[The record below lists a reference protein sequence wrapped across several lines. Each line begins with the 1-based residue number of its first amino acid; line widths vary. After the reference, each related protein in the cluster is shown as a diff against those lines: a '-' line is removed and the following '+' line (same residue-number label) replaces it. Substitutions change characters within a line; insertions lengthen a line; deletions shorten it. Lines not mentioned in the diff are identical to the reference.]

1 MRISSSD
8 ESSISS
14 ESVSAAI
21 DKGRAAQRRAKEK
34 QSQWHRVDRV
44 YKVRKHPASH
54 RHHCCRKAKET
65 RAVDRGTK
73 LQPQPSFPRIRPAC
87 MRGCVTFLSHTISGL
102 RAFLLAVGPPAA
114 QSLINP
120 LTYHIPCR
128 SQQVS
133 MLRIERGEG
142 LSEPVLICSRGQQ
155 DGGVHCHLGADLIL
169 HRPPHPT
176 YLSDPRR
183 GPLFLCAVLTP
194 SSLHT

>member
-1 MRISSSD
+1 MASSGP
-8 ESSISS
+8 
-14 ESVSAAI
+14 SV
-21 DKGRAAQRRAKEK
+21 Q
-34 QSQWHRVDRV
+34 
-44 YKVRKHPASH
+44 VRKQPGITSAPLLQKSKRNKSCRSRHQGPAS
-54 RHHCCRKAKET
+54 T
-65 RAVDRGTK
+65 FLSPD
-73 LQPQPSFPRIRPAC
+73 QAC
-87 MRGCVTFLSHTISGL
+87 MHVRVCYFLSHTISGL
-102 RAFLLAVGPPAA
+102 RVFLLAVGPPAA

-142 LSEPVLICSRGQQ
+142 LSEPVLICSRGQAG
-155 DGGVHCHLGADLIL
+155 GGVHCHLGADLIL

-194 SSLHT
+194 SLLHT